1 MEVIRTRC
9 FAKKVVELLRH
20 ALDLAIS
27 FNKLIPDTVEIR
39 EEGEERL
46 VQLVKDKMIWVVGE
60 QVECIVKS
68 SRARSEALDD
78 LEMEYH
84 KTYGHNIPMSRMG
97 VARMEELVAVL
108 QSWVRMVDGK
118 DGVMVVTVDRGF
130 IRTMASNV
138 RKLMVEQETG
148 AMVFEEFVNI
158 MASRSE

>member
-9 FAKKVVELLRH
+9 FAKEVVELLRH

-27 FNKLIPDTVEIR
+27 FNKFIPDTVEIR
-39 EEGEERL
+39 EEGDERL
-46 VQLVKDKMIWVVGE
+46 VQLVKDKMVWVVGE

-68 SRARSEALDD
+68 SRPRCEALDD

-118 DGVMVVTVDRGF
+118 DGVDG
-130 IRTMASNV
+130 
-138 RKLMVEQETG
+138 
-148 AMVFEEFVNI
+148 
-158 MASRSE
+158 SELNKVKIF

>member
-60 QVECIVKS
+60 QVECFVKS

-84 KTYGHNIPMSRMG
+84 KTYGHNIPMFRVG
-97 VARMEELVAVL
+97 VARMEELLVVL
-108 QSWVRMVDGK
+108 
-118 DGVMVVTVDRGF
+118 
-130 IRTMASNV
+130 RTPL
-138 RKLMVEQETG
+138 KLLKITKPNLG
-148 AMVFEEFVNI
+148 
-158 MASRSE
+158 